1 LHYAWLTDWGYSLR
15 AKPRSRSVG
24 ARRSKYTKYRRTSSV
39 GPRGC
44 DVGETCY
51 GSLPRMIYECV
62 KRELEAA
69 QVDSDIL
76 ISNDFGTVP
85 SSTRY
90 TGTTLG
96 YSPTIQHKTYHSLG
110 SRTVPDLPHQRIY
123 SKVQSITWLNML
135 FSVLAITQNS
145 ASGHHRQH
153 SS

>member
-1 LHYAWLTDWGYSLR
+1 MSIYLLHYAWLTDWGYSLR

-76 ISNDFGTVP
+76 ISTIVERFLPQLDTPEQHLDILQRFNTKPITVTDRELSQIFRIKESTAKSSP
-85 SSTRY
+85 S
-90 TGTTLG
+90 
-96 YSPTIQHKTYHSLG
+96 PG
-110 SRTVPDLPHQRIY
+110 SICYFRSWQLP
-123 SKVQSITWLNML
+123 
-135 FSVLAITQNS
+135 
-145 ASGHHRQH
+145 
-153 SS
+153 